1 MAISPRKVIEEIS
14 DIYKYSADLDWSFE
28 MIVYDTLSL
37 ADNLDDEKLY
47 RMGKELSK
55 IYRDKVEELLNEL
68 REYIGELYDKYEE
81 ME

>member
-14 DIYKYSADLDWSFE
+14 DIYKYSADLDWSFHR
-28 MIVYDTLSL
+28 VVSDTIIL
-37 ADNLDDEKLY
+37 ADKLDDEKLY
-47 RMGKELSK
+47 RMGEELDD
-55 IYRDKVEELLNEL
+55 IYYKKVEKLLNEL